1 MSFFGD
7 TDRSTFQSLL
17 TEEQNLKVFS
27 GWGGSSARTIL
38 KWQRLCEKMFNL
50 CCRKDPTETMFTFY
64 NATPSGSSSSD
75 PILEYQQMIQL
86 MKNMLF
92 SYYPDITPKSLWEAQ
107 ATTVP
112 AQRDTQ
118 GFGTPVPVQR
128 DTQGFGTPVP
138 VQRDTQGFVPAQG
151 FDDFFRGNTFFGSQS
166 DPANWAPPDDPAPE
180 FKFSCPPQEP
190 SKNPEEVKEEEN
202 PKN

>member
-7 TDRSTFQSLL
+7 TDRTTFESLL
-17 TEEQNLKVFS
+17 SEEQHLKRIL
-27 GWGGSSARTIL
+27 GWDGSSARTSL

-128 DTQGFGTPVP
+128 DTQGF
-138 VQRDTQGFVPAQG
+138 VPAQG

-190 SKNPEEVKEEEN
+190 SKNPEPVIEEPKEEN

>member
-7 TDRSTFQSLL
+7 TDRTTFESLL
-17 TEEQNLKVFS
+17 SEEQHLKRIL
-27 GWGGSSARTIL
+27 GWDGSSARTSL

-50 CCRKDPTETMFTFY
+50 CCRKDTTETMFTFY

-75 PILEYQQMIQL
+75 PISEYQQMIQL

-112 AQRDTQ
+112 
-118 GFGTPVPVQR
+118 VQR

-138 VQRDTQGFVPAQG
+138 AQRDTFVPAQG

-166 DPANWAPPDDPAPE
+166 DPAPE